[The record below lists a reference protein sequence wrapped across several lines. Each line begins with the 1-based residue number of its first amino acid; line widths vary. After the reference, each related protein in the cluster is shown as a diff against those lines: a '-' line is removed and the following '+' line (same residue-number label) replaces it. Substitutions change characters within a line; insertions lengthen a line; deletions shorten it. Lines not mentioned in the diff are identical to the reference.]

1 MTKPAPAKTPDQS
14 AFEAAQ
20 AQIRACVA
28 APADAAFF
36 TWYRTG
42 SVTRWTRGTQE
53 VEISITFNLY
63 AFNSILERNGVRGLQ
78 MRGAGKCPEWLEGKE
93 DV

>member
-1 MTKPAPAKTPDQS
+1 MKTKVEQPPAI
-14 AFEAAQ
+14 EAAQ
-20 AQIRACVA
+20 AQIRATVT
-28 APADAAFF
+28 APDGKTFF
-36 TWYRTG
+36 TWYRNGT
-42 SVTRWTRGTQE
+42 VTRWTRGTQE